1 MRMLR
6 LVAFSAAI
14 CATSLSADT
23 IRLVNAPVDAA
34 TAYFSQLTGNAYIL
48 DFTASEKISLLKDVT
63 GNENIHALFVDL
75 IEGLGGEFKQISP
88 KSFIIVKKT
97 SLNTEALPTISLPVE
112 PEISLRRINL
122 GNKISKEGL
131 AELIRA
137 IPTLKNLTLISDGS
151 NFDAVLIS
159 GEIKSI
165 NKLQALIGALSEIE
179 LPEIILP
186 DQEAQAMASLQ
197 NSETEGNASALKV
210 IDLNFA
216 DAEELVLSLGP
227 LLSSDSNT
235 SAIGI
240 SAHQSANQVILSGS
254 PTSLEQAFLVISAM
268 DRAPR
273 QVYVDAII
281 AEISEDSAQKLGLQF
296 AVNAGNVSTSLVT
309 GLTGDNIG
317 ALAGNSFL
325 AGAAGGLIAIGA
337 GSNNIPD
344 IGLMLNALKA
354 DTDNRILATPSLMTT
369 ENKESTILIGQNVP
383 FITGQYAGQQGEGAT
398 PFQTIKR
405 EDLGT
410 ILKLKPKI
418 GKNGDI
424 IMEIWQEISR
434 IDQSAA
440 GLSDVVTV
448 KRQISTVVSAKEGE
462 TIAIGGLR
470 VEQEEIGVS
479 KVPFL
484 GDIPVL
490 GLLFQQESSKTVSRN
505 LAIFLRPTVVSTRNQ
520 RAKIVNAW
528 KLDLG
533 DKLFGY
539 VDKEMVSRDP
549 VPVGKRL
556 NLPQLR
562 PKMRPA
568 DAD

>member
-6 LVAFSAAI
+6 LAIFSAAFY
-14 CATSLSADT
+14 ATSLSADT

-34 TAYFSQLTGNAYIL
+34 TAYFAQLTGNAYIL

-88 KSFIIVKKT
+88 KSFIIAKKP
-97 SLNTEALPTISLPVE
+97 SLNTEVLPTTSLPIE
-112 PEISLRRINL
+112 PEISLKRIYL
-122 GNKISKEGL
+122 GNKISKDGM

-137 IPTLKNLTLISDGS
+137 VPMLNNLTIISDVP
-151 NFDAVLIS
+151 NLDAVLIS
-159 GEIKSI
+159 GEMKLIR
-165 NKLQALIGALSEIE
+165 KLQALIGALSEIE
-179 LPEIILP
+179 VPEIILP
-186 DQEAQAMASLQ
+186 DQEVQAVISLQ
-197 NSETEGNASALKV
+197 NSQPEDQTSALKV

-227 LLSSDSNT
+227 LLSSDANT
-235 SAIGI
+235 SAISI

-254 PTSLEQAFLVISAM
+254 PTSLEQAILVIAEM

-281 AEISEDSAQKLGLQF
+281 AEISEDSTQKLGLQF
-296 AVNAGNVSTSLVT
+296 AVNSGKLSTSVVT
-309 GLTGDNIG
+309 GLTSDNIG
-317 ALAGNSFL
+317 TMAGNSFL
-325 AGAAGGLIAIGA
+325 AGATGGLIAIGA
-337 GSNNIPD
+337 GSNKIPD

-424 IMEIWQEISR
+424 VMEIWQEISR

-479 KVPFL
+479 KIPFL

-490 GLLFQQESSKTVSRN
+490 GLLFRQESSKTVSRN
-505 LAIFLRPTVVSTRNQ
+505 LAIFLRPTLVSTRGQ
-520 RAKIVNAW
+520 RANIVNAW

-556 NLPQLR
+556 SLPQLR
-562 PKMRPA
+562 PKMRTF

>member
-6 LVAFSAAI
+6 LAIFSAAFY
-14 CATSLSADT
+14 ATSLSADT

-34 TAYFSQLTGNAYIL
+34 TAYFAQLTGNAYIL

-88 KSFIIVKKT
+88 KSFIIAKKP
-97 SLNTEALPTISLPVE
+97 SLNTEVLPTTSLPIE
-112 PEISLRRINL
+112 PEISLKRIYL
-122 GNKISKEGL
+122 GNKISKDGM

-137 IPTLKNLTLISDGS
+137 VPMLNNLTIISDVP
-151 NFDAVLIS
+151 NLDAVLIS
-159 GEIKSI
+159 GEMKLI
-165 NKLQALIGALSEIE
+165 NKLQALIGSLSEIE
-179 LPEIILP
+179 VPEIILP
-186 DQEAQAMASLQ
+186 DQEVQAVISLQ
-197 NSETEGNASALKV
+197 NSQPEDQTSALKV

-227 LLSSDSNT
+227 LLSSDANT
-235 SAIGI
+235 SAISI

-254 PTSLEQAFLVISAM
+254 PTSLEQAILVIAEM

-281 AEISEDSAQKLGLQF
+281 AEISEDSTQKLGLQF
-296 AVNAGNVSTSLVT
+296 AVNSGKLSTSVVT
-309 GLTGDNIG
+309 GLTSDNIG
-317 ALAGNSFL
+317 TMAGNSFL
-325 AGAAGGLIAIGA
+325 AGATGGLIAIGA
-337 GSNNIPD
+337 GSNKIPD

-424 IMEIWQEISR
+424 VMEIWQEISR

-479 KVPFL
+479 KIPFL

-490 GLLFQQESSKTVSRN
+490 GLLFRQESSKTVSRN
-505 LAIFLRPTVVSTRNQ
+505 LAIFLRPTLVSTRGQ
-520 RAKIVNAW
+520 RANIVNAW

-556 NLPQLR
+556 SLPQLR
-562 PKMRPA
+562 PKMRTF

>member
-6 LVAFSAAI
+6 LAIFSAAFY
-14 CATSLSADT
+14 ATSLSADT

-34 TAYFSQLTGNAYIL
+34 TAYFAQLTGNAYIL

-88 KSFIIVKKT
+88 KSFIIAKKP
-97 SLNTEALPTISLPVE
+97 SLNTEVLPTTSLPIE
-112 PEISLRRINL
+112 PEISLKRIYL
-122 GNKISKEGL
+122 GNKISKDGM

-137 IPTLKNLTLISDGS
+137 VPMLNNLTIISDVP
-151 NFDAVLIS
+151 NLDAVLIS
-159 GEIKSI
+159 GEMKLIR
-165 NKLQALIGALSEIE
+165 KLQALIGALSEIE
-179 LPEIILP
+179 VTEIILP
-186 DQEAQAMASLQ
+186 DQEVQAVISLQ
-197 NSETEGNASALKV
+197 NSQPEDQTSALKV

-227 LLSSDSNT
+227 LLSSDANT
-235 SAIGI
+235 SAISI
-240 SAHQSANQVILSGS
+240 SAHQSVNQVILSGS
-254 PTSLEQAFLVISAM
+254 PTSLEQAILVIAEM

-281 AEISEDSAQKLGLQF
+281 AEISEDSTQKLGLQF
-296 AVNAGNVSTSLVT
+296 AVNSGKLSTSVVT
-309 GLTGDNIG
+309 GLTSDNIG
-317 ALAGNSFL
+317 TMAGNSFL
-325 AGAAGGLIAIGA
+325 AGATGGLIAIGA
-337 GSNNIPD
+337 GSNKIPD

-424 IMEIWQEISR
+424 VMEIWQEISR

-479 KVPFL
+479 KIPFL

-490 GLLFQQESSKTVSRN
+490 GLLFRQESSKTVSRN
-505 LAIFLRPTVVSTRNQ
+505 LAIFLRPTLVSTRGQ
-520 RAKIVNAW
+520 RANIVNAW

-556 NLPQLR
+556 SLPQLR
-562 PKMRPA
+562 PKMRTF